1 MGEITLDAATAAT
14 VAKSLAA
21 TRLCDPEGRTVAY
34 AMSPRDYEAW
44 TRRVIE
50 EAKAEITSE
59 ELLRRAAEGGT
70 KTMEDVFKLLV
81 GGE

>member
-1 MGEITLDAATAAT
+1 MSEITLDAATAARVT
-14 VAKSLAA
+14 KSLAA

-50 EAKAEITSE
+50 EAKAEVTNE
-59 ELLRRAAEGGT
+59 ELLRIAATPPT
-70 KTMEDVFKLLV
+70 KTMDDVFKLLED
-81 GGE
+81 GE